1 MARERVANP
10 GKTAKFYR
18 ENPRSRAKHNRDNNT
33 GGKYAHTNKYKQE
46 HSQARRDMK
55 IMGKGGDD
63 VVKGK
68 NGKLTKRE
76 SVKKNRTR
84 GGVHKA

>member
-1 MARERVANP
+1 MARARVANP

-18 ENPRSRAKHNRDNNT
+18 ENPKSRAKHNRDNNT
-33 GGKYAHTNKYKQE
+33 GGKYAHTNEYKRA

-55 IMGKGGDD
+55 IMGKGGGD

-84 GGVHKA
+84 GGVYKA